1 MPALFI
7 FILRL
12 VRGIRD
18 GLKEPEFRG
27 LFWSVLL
34 ILLTGTWFY
43 HQVEGWSW
51 LDSFYFSIITLT
63 TVGYGDFSPQT
74 AVGKIFTIVYIILG
88 LGFLS
93 SFLLLLADFQRRD
106 ESPGILSRMTERMKR
121 PLANQPPPQDG
132 SPQSGEEDSHV
143 TNSGE

>member
-1 MPALFI
+1 MPALFL

-12 VRGIRD
+12 FRGVRD

-51 LDSFYFSIITLT
+51 LDSFYFSVITLT

-74 AVGKIFTIVYIILG
+74 AVGKIFTIVYIIIG

-93 SFLLLLADFQRRD
+93 SFILLLADFQNRKP
-106 ESPGILSRMTERMKR
+106 SGLLSRMTNKGKR
-121 PLANQPPPQDG
+121 PLTNQSPPQGG
-132 SPQSGEEDSHV
+132 SPHSGEEDSDAA
-143 TNSGE
+143 NSSE

>member
-12 VRGIRD
+12 FRGIRD

-27 LFWSVLL
+27 LFWSVVL

-43 HQVEGWSW
+43 HQVEGWGW
-51 LDSFYFSIITLT
+51 LDSFYFSVITLT

-74 AVGKIFTIVYIILG
+74 AVGKIFTIIYIIIG
-88 LGFLS
+88 LGILS
-93 SFLLLLADFQRRD
+93 SFILLLADFQPR
-106 ESPGILSRMTERMKR
+106 ESSGLLSRLTNRRKR
-121 PLANQPPPQDG
+121 PLANQEISTD
-132 SPQSGEEDSHV
+132 GEEDSHV
-143 TNSGE
+143 AN

>member
-12 VRGIRD
+12 YRGIRD

-27 LFWSVLL
+27 LFWSVVL

-43 HQVEGWSW
+43 HQVEGWGW
-51 LDSFYFSIITLT
+51 LDSFYFSVITLT

-74 AVGKIFTIVYIILG
+74 AVGKIFTIIYIIIG
-88 LGFLS
+88 LGILS
-93 SFLLLLADFQRRD
+93 SFILLLADFQSR
-106 ESPGILSRMTERMKR
+106 EPSGLWQRMTGKGKR
-121 PLANQPPPQDG
+121 PLANQPSSQAE
-132 SPQSGEEDSHV
+132 EEDSHV
-143 TNSGE
+143 ANSG

>member
-12 VRGIRD
+12 FRGIRD

-27 LFWSVLL
+27 LFWSVVL

-43 HQVEGWSW
+43 HQVEGWGW
-51 LDSFYFSIITLT
+51 LDSFYFSVITLT

-74 AVGKIFTIVYIILG
+74 AVGKLFTIIYIIIG
-88 LGFLS
+88 LGILS
-93 SFLLLLADFQRRD
+93 SFILLLADFQGREPSGLWQRVT
-106 ESPGILSRMTERMKR
+106 GKGKR
-121 PLANQPPPQDG
+121 PLAKQLPSQDE
-132 SPQSGEEDSHV
+132 EEDSHV
-143 TNSGE
+143 ANSG

>member
-7 FILRL
+7 FLLRL

-27 LFWSVLL
+27 LFWSVAV

-51 LDSFYFSIITLT
+51 LDSFYFSVITLT

-74 AVGKIFTIVYIILG
+74 AVGKIFTIIYIIIG
-88 LGFLS
+88 LGILS
-93 SFLLLLADFQRRD
+93 SFILLLADFQRR
-106 ESPGILSRMTERMKR
+106 EPSGVVSRLVGREKR
-121 PLANQPPPQDG
+121 PLADQSSPADG
-132 SPQSGEEDSHV
+132 ALPGEEDSHV
-143 TNSGE
+143 ANSG

>member
-12 VRGIRD
+12 FRGIRD

-34 ILLTGTWFY
+34 VLLTGTWFY
-43 HQVEGWSW
+43 HQVEGWGW
-51 LDSFYFSIITLT
+51 LDSFYFSVITLT

-74 AVGKIFTIVYIILG
+74 AVGKIFTIVYIIIG
-88 LGFLS
+88 LGILS
-93 SFLLLLADFQRRD
+93 SFILLLADFQGRRP
-106 ESPGILSRMTERMKR
+106 SGLWQRVTGQGKR
-121 PLANQPPPQDG
+121 PLTTQSSVQDVTPQG
-132 SPQSGEEDSHV
+132 GEEDSDAA
-143 TNSGE
+143 NSR

>member
-12 VRGIRD
+12 VRGVRD

-51 LDSFYFSIITLT
+51 LDAFYFSVITLT

-74 AVGKIFTIVYIILG
+74 AVGKLFTIVYIILG
-88 LGFLS
+88 LGLLS
-93 SFLLLLADFQRRD
+93 SFILLLADFQPR
-106 ESPGILSRMTERMKR
+106 ESSGLLSRLTNRRKR
-121 PLANQPPPQDG
+121 PLTNQTI
-132 SPQSGEEDSHV
+132 SPDGEEDAHA

>member
-7 FILRL
+7 FLLRL

-27 LFWSVLL
+27 LFWSVVL

-51 LDSFYFSIITLT
+51 LDSFYFSVITLT

-74 AVGKIFTIVYIILG
+74 AVGKIFTIIYIILG
-88 LGFLS
+88 LGVLS
-93 SFLLLLADFQRRD
+93 SFLLLLANYQSSN
-106 ESPGILSRMTERMKR
+106 SPSLLSRLKNREKR
-121 PLANQPPPQDG
+121 PSANEP
-132 SPQSGEEDSHV
+132 STKE
-143 TNSGE
+143 

>member
-34 ILLTGTWFY
+34 VLLTGTWFY

-51 LDSFYFSIITLT
+51 LDSFYFSVITLT

-74 AVGKIFTIVYIILG
+74 AVGKIFTIIYIILG
-88 LGFLS
+88 LGLLS
-93 SFLLLLADFQRRD
+93 SFILLLADFQHH
-106 ESPGILSRMTERMKR
+106 EPTGLWQRMKGRGKR
-121 PLANQPPPQDG
+121 PLADQ
-132 SPQSGEEDSHV
+132 SPSPNEEEDSHAA
-143 TNSGE
+143 NKS

>member
-7 FILRL
+7 FLLRL

-27 LFWSVLL
+27 LFWSVVL

-51 LDSFYFSIITLT
+51 LDSFYFSVITLT

-74 AVGKIFTIVYIILG
+74 AVGKLFTIVYIILG
-88 LGFLS
+88 LGLLS
-93 SFLLLLADFQRRD
+93 SFILLLADFQPS
-106 ESPGILSRMTERMKR
+106 ESPGLLSRLTNRRKR
-121 PLANQPPPQDG
+121 PSANQTI
-132 SPQSGEEDSHV
+132 STEGEEDAHAP
-143 TNSGE
+143 NSR

>member
-12 VRGIRD
+12 VRSVRD

-51 LDSFYFSIITLT
+51 LDSFYFSVITLT

-74 AVGKIFTIVYIILG
+74 AVGKIFTVVYIILG
-88 LGFLS
+88 LGLLS
-93 SFLLLLADFQRRD
+93 SFILLLADFQRRQP
-106 ESPGILSRMTERMKR
+106 SGLWQRVTGQGKR
-121 PLANQPPPQDG
+121 PLANQQ
-132 SPQSGEEDSHV
+132 SAQNETLHSGEEDSHAA
-143 TNSGE
+143 N